1 MVSLCLGNLVVAALV
16 RGVVAVALLRVVAT
30 LVRAMVVPHWWK
42 GLFLVK
48 NFTILRLLV
57 VLVRSRLVTL
67 ARCVVTWCSSVLM
80 PSELLL
86 ITVCAWLGLARD
98 MWATLS

>member
-1 MVSLCLGNLVVAALV
+1 MVSLCLGNLVVAALA
-16 RGVVAVALLRVVAT
+16 RRVAVALVRVVAT
-30 LVRAMVVPHWWK
+30 LVCAMVVPHWWK

-48 NFTILRLLV
+48 NFTILRLLL

-67 ARCVVTWCSSVLM
+67 ARCVVTWCSSILM